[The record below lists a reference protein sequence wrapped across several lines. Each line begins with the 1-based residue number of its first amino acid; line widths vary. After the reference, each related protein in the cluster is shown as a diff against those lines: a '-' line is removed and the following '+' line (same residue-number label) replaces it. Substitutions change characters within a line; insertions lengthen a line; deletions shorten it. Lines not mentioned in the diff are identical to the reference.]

1 MENHSP
7 THMQCF
13 PSQLPSKFMDS
24 DWCFQSTV
32 IKKKSVCCHSVTKL
46 CVTLCDPMNY
56 SIPSFLVLHQ
66 LLQLAQTH
74 VHWVGDAIQPSHP
87 LSIRFSSCLQS
98 LSGSLLMNRLFVS
111 GGQNIGASA
120 SVSVFLMNIQDW
132 FPLGLIWSGSPRGSQ
147 ESSPTLAQK
156 HHFSVFSLLY
166 GPTLASVHDYWKSV
180 WGPVILDLPQYHVTW
195 ISVFDYSL
203 KIHSRELLRTVLT
216 LKFSKCKRKS
226 RK

>member
-66 LLQLAQTH
+66 LLELAQTH
-74 VHWVGDAIQPSHP
+74 VHSVGDAIQPSHP
-87 LSIRFSSCLQS
+87 LSIRFSSLSSIFIRVSSNESTLCIRWPKYWSFSFSIS
-98 LSGSLLMNRLFVS
+98 LSNEYS
-111 GGQNIGASA
+111 
-120 SVSVFLMNIQDW
+120 
-132 FPLGLIWSGSPRGSQ
+132 GLISFRIDLIWQSKGFSRVFSNTSSKASFLSVQPSLWSNSHIRTWLLEKCMRPCYFGSPTV
-147 ESSPTLAQK
+147 PCNMDLC
-156 HHFSVFSLLY
+156 
-166 GPTLASVHDYWKSV
+166 V
-180 WGPVILDLPQYHVTW
+180 WL
-195 ISVFDYSL
+195 
-203 KIHSRELLRTVLT
+203 
-216 LKFSKCKRKS
+216 
-226 RK
+226 